1 MTRTTLTAAMVALPS
16 LRDPLFQVEQLA
28 LAYAGCRGQPPA
40 AVLTNVSVMVER
52 DGALVLLGPD

>member
-1 MTRTTLTAAMVALPS
+1 MVALPS